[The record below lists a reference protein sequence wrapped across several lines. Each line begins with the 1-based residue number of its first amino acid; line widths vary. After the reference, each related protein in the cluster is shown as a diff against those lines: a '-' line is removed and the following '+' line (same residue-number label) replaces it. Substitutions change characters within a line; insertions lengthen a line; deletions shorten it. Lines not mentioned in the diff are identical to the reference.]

1 MTNLE
6 GGLPKSLREG
16 SGEEFDLAVPATVLP
31 STTTVDM
38 ELSEV
43 QSKGIDTSLHAF
55 QGSLSW
61 FFRVREAPLATS
73 KNVKIPFDYAT
84 GAQRG
89 DVNMEAPISNDDL
102 MHAGGF
108 DARDDLDSMVPSAA
122 DGTDYEELLT
132 EAMDYE
138 DTGEAD
144 SYPDSRPGV
153 GATDK
158 QIHIRGG
165 SMIAKSRSGKMEGL

>member
-1 MTNLE
+1 
-6 GGLPKSLREG
+6 
-16 SGEEFDLAVPATVLP
+16 
-31 STTTVDM
+31 
-38 ELSEV
+38 
-43 QSKGIDTSLHAF
+43 
-55 QGSLSW
+55 
-61 FFRVREAPLATS
+61 
-73 KNVKIPFDYAT
+73 
-84 GAQRG
+84 
-89 DVNMEAPISNDDL
+89 

-138 DTGEAD
+138 DTGKAD

-165 SMIAKSRSGKMEGL
+165 SMIAKVMTMTRCNTFLDVPKSCAGFGVHQS

>member
-6 GGLPKSLREG
+6 GGGLPKSLREG
-16 SGEEFDLAVPATVLP
+16 SGGESDLAVPATVLP

-55 QGSLSW
+55 QG
-61 FFRVREAPLATS
+61 VREAPLATS

>member
-1 MTNLE
+1 LVI
-6 GGLPKSLREG
+6 RE
-16 SGEEFDLAVPATVLP
+16 
-31 STTTVDM
+31 
-38 ELSEV
+38 
-43 QSKGIDTSLHAF
+43 
-55 QGSLSW
+55 QGPTYKLMCSSLSW

-73 KNVKIPFDYAT
+73 TNVKIPFDYAT